1 MYNIV
6 IHTQSGKNKKIVTKF
21 DITDKKAVFDKY
33 LVPYL
38 KNENFF
44 VDGTEV
50 NKSKIEKITVSESD
64 EEIERKVEECKRRN
78 RNSGVVFLALPQYI
92 AEDSNYVKI
101 ITDEMI
107 EEAQTIITNE
117 QKPRKENSSNKISQ
131 TFTNNKK
138 IFVVYGHNEALKLK
152 ISSFIDKIG
161 LVSVVLDEKPNKGQ
175 TIIEKLLENA
185 DVGFAV
191 VLYTPDDSVKN
202 SVGTYKQPRPN
213 VIFEYGYFMGKLG
226 RNRVA
231 LLMDS
236 EDEVKENS
244 DITGTG
250 YIKIDKADGWKM
262 QLAKELKTAGYDVDI
277 NKLI

>member
-6 IHTQSGKNKKIVTKF
+6 IHTQNGKNKKIVTKF
-21 DITDKKAVFDKY
+21 DITDKKVVFDKY

-50 NKSKIEKITVSESD
+50 NKSKIEKITVSKSD
-64 EEIERKVEECKRRN
+64 EEIDRKVEEYKKRN

-117 QKPRKENSSNKISQ
+117 QESRKENSSNKISK

-138 IFVVYGHNEALKLK
+138 IFVVYGHDEALKLK

-161 LVSVVLDEKPNKGQ
+161 LVSVVLDERPNKGQ

-250 YIKIDKADGWKM
+250 YIKIDKDDGWKM
-262 QLAKELKTAGYDVDI
+262 RLAKELKTAGYDVDI